1 MEVAWPLGPLKGS
14 GVISLAFCAGARDTG
29 CVSMTC
35 NKAVADLYELS
46 ETKEKG
52 LESAYR

>member
-14 GVISLAFCAGARDTG
+14 GVINLAFCAGARDTG

-52 LESAYR
+52 LESAY